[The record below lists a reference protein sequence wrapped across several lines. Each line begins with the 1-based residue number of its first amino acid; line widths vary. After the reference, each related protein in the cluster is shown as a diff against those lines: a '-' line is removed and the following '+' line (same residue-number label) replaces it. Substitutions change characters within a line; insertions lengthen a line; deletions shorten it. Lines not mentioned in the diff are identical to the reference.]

1 MAYPNYYYPQ
11 YPYQQQSYAN
21 NTNFEPMKWVDGE
34 VGAKAFQ
41 MPTGWPINTPIAL
54 WDSTEKK
61 IFLKSWNQ
69 MGMANPMQELDYT
82 IKEQPNPMLLENM
95 SGKDMGQY
103 ATKHELEEL
112 RNEVH
117 NLVETMQSSQPSKS
131 RGGQQ

>member
-1 MAYPNYYYPQ
+1 MAYPSYYYPQQ

-21 NTNFEPMKWVDGE
+21 NNFEPMKWVDGE

-95 SGKDMGQY
+95 SGKDMAQY

-112 RNEVH
+112 RNEIH